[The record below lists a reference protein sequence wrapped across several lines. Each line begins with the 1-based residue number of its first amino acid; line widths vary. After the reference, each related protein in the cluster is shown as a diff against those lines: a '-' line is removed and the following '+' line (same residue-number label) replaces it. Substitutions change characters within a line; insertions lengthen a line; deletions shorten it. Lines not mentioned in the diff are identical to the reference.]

1 MTILLS
7 VAYVYYK
14 KYIATKLQLDYEVN
28 DVRNMATTGTMKVE
42 EMKEITKNRSQ
53 YSSLTE
59 SASVI

>member
-14 KYIATKLQLDYEVN
+14 KYVATKLMLDYEVN
-28 DVRNMATTGTMKVE
+28 DVRNMATTGSNKVE
-42 EMKEITKNRSQ
+42 EMKEMNKNRSQ